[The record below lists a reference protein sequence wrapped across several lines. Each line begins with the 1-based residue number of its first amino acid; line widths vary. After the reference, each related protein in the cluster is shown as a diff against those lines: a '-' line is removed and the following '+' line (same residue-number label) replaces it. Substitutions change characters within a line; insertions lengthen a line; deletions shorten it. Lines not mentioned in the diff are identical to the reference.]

1 MRLKIMIKIRATFID
16 TNEGSKELEKA
27 IKNIEKNFYILNKSK
42 VYKGRNGSRYNNV
55 YIDIQEK

>member
-1 MRLKIMIKIRATFID
+1 MIKIRATFID
-16 TNEGSKELEKA
+16 TNEGNKELKKV
-27 IKNIEKNFYILNKSK
+27 IKNIEENFYILNKSK